1 MSGRSAYDFFLRQG
15 LFLIIGFVLFCLI
28 IRFTTKAYGMMS
40 HLLLVIF
47 TAVLILLLIYGKA
60 TNYAVSWIRIGSF
73 TIQPS
78 EFIKI
83 IMIIWMARYYE
94 VHAKRLGSWFI
105 SSLPLM
111 VGGRNYFFDCYSAGS
126 WNCYYFCSSCRVYLF
141 IRSYPQKSEKKYYSF
156 CYTNHFGSGGCFVII
171 WEVFFAKQ
179 AIGTI

>member
-1 MSGRSAYDFFLRQG
+1 MKKTRQIIRYLDKPLFIITAILFLFGLVMIFSASNVTAYMSGRSAYDFFLRQG

-83 IMIIWMARYYE
+83 IMIIY
-94 VHAKRLGSWFI
+94 VLI
-105 SSLPLM
+105 
-111 VGGRNYFFDCYSAGS
+111 V
-126 WNCYYFCSSCRVYLF
+126 
-141 IRSYPQKSEKKYYSF
+141 
-156 CYTNHFGSGGCFVII
+156 
-171 WEVFFAKQ
+171 
-179 AIGTI
+179 